1 MPRSPP
7 GHSLTGTVRRHPQ
20 QRMRCMP
27 VVLEIQ
33 PGFRSTR
40 KGREHTDHRSQPR
53 ISDAVSAGWGPR
65 IFVSGKFPGDAD
77 ADAVALGTAL

>member
-1 MPRSPP
+1 
-7 GHSLTGTVRRHPQ
+7 
-20 QRMRCMP
+20 MP

-33 PGFRSTR
+33 PGFRSTQ
-40 KGREHTDHRSQPR
+40 KGREHTDHGSQPR